1 MKMKYIL
8 LIFIVILS
16 FMYTDKVVDYSKI
29 NNTILTSIEEYS
41 KENNKYCIEGKI
53 NELGIILS
61 FDGKIV
67 DKNKSYS
74 NMKGNLFNAKQI
86 EYKEDECILNKE
98 NNLDK
103 YIISGNEI
111 ENNISIVIDVTNKKY
126 YQNMIEIFNKNQ
138 VQYNIL
144 VNDNYD
150 GIYTKNILYK
160 GTNIKDFSKKYE
172 NIYCVQYKEDILEE
186 CKNKKINSIK
196 IINYIDDNLYQ
207 NIKKL
212 LNKGN
217 IYFIKESKKNLIDL
231 DITIKYI
238 NNPLFYLYFLC
249 TRKPIH
255 ICTYLLLH
263 CFHHKLI
270 HFSQKLFYILL
281 VFAFLYH
288 F

>member
-16 FMYTDKVVDYSKI
+16 FMYTDKVVDYSKL

-172 NIYCVQYKEDILEE
+172 KIYCVQYKEDILEE

-196 IINYIDDNLYQ
+196 IINYINDNLYQ

-217 IYFIKESKKNLIDL
+217 IYFIKESNKNLIDL

-238 NNPLFYLYFLC
+238 KSRGYN
-249 TRKPIH
+249 IVS
-255 ICTYLLLH
+255 IDELL
-263 CFHHKLI
+263 
-270 HFSQKLFYILL
+270 S
-281 VFAFLYH
+281 
-288 F
+288 

>member
-16 FMYTDKVVDYSKI
+16 FMYTDKVVDYSKL

-217 IYFIKESKKNLIDL
+217 IYFIKESNKNLIDL

-238 NNPLFYLYFLC
+238 KSRGYN
-249 TRKPIH
+249 IVS
-255 ICTYLLLH
+255 IDELL
-263 CFHHKLI
+263 
-270 HFSQKLFYILL
+270 S
-281 VFAFLYH
+281 
-288 F
+288 

>member
-1 MKMKYIL
+1 MKIKYIL

-16 FMYTDKVVDYSKI
+16 FMYTNKVVDYSKI

-74 NMKGNLFNAKQI
+74 NMKGNLFNENLI
-86 EYKEDECILNKE
+86 EYKEDDCILNKE

-111 ENNISIVIDVTNKKY
+111 ENNISLVIDIINEKNYKE
-126 YQNMIEIFNKNQ
+126 MINIFEKNE
-138 VQYNIL
+138 VQYNLL

-150 GIYTKNILYK
+150 DTYTNNLLYK
-160 GTNIKDFSKKYE
+160 GTNIKEFSKRYE
-172 NIYCVQYKEDILEE
+172 NIYCVQYKEDILEQ

-217 IYFIKESKKNLIDL
+217 IYFIKESNKNLNNL
-231 DITIKYI
+231 EITIKYI
-238 NNPLFYLYFLC
+238 KSRGYNIVSVNE
-249 TRKPIH
+249 
-255 ICTYLLLH
+255 LL
-263 CFHHKLI
+263 
-270 HFSQKLFYILL
+270 S
-281 VFAFLYH
+281 
-288 F
+288 

>member
-111 ENNISIVIDVTNKKY
+111 ENNISIVIDVTNNKY
-126 YQNMIEIFNKNQ
+126 YQHMIEIFNKNQ

-196 IINYIDDNLYQ
+196 IINYINDNLYQ

-217 IYFIKESKKNLIDL
+217 IYFIKESNKNLIDL

-238 NNPLFYLYFLC
+238 KSRGYN
-249 TRKPIH
+249 IVS
-255 ICTYLLLH
+255 IDELL
-263 CFHHKLI
+263 
-270 HFSQKLFYILL
+270 S
-281 VFAFLYH
+281 
-288 F
+288 

>member
-1 MKMKYIL
+1 MKIKYIL

-16 FMYTDKVVDYSKI
+16 FMYTNKVVDYSKI

-74 NMKGNLFNAKQI
+74 NMKGNLFNKNLI
-86 EYKEDECILNKE
+86 EYKEDDCILNKE

-111 ENNISIVIDVTNKKY
+111 ENNISLVIDIINEKNYKE
-126 YQNMIEIFNKNQ
+126 MINIFEKNE
-138 VQYNIL
+138 VQYNLL

-150 GIYTKNILYK
+150 DTYTNNLLYK
-160 GTNIKDFSKKYE
+160 GTNIKEFSKRYE
-172 NIYCVQYKEDILEE
+172 NIYCVQYKEDILEQ
-186 CKNKKINSIK
+186 CKNRKINSIK

-217 IYFIKESKKNLIDL
+217 IYFIKESNKNLNNL
-231 DITIKYI
+231 EITIKYI
-238 NNPLFYLYFLC
+238 KSRGYNIVSVNE
-249 TRKPIH
+249 
-255 ICTYLLLH
+255 LL
-263 CFHHKLI
+263 
-270 HFSQKLFYILL
+270 S
-281 VFAFLYH
+281 
-288 F
+288 

>member
-1 MKMKYIL
+1 MKIKYIL

-16 FMYTDKVVDYSKI
+16 FMYTNKVVDYSRI

-74 NMKGNLFNAKQI
+74 NMKGNLFNENLI
-86 EYKEDECILNKE
+86 EYKEDDCILNKE

-111 ENNISIVIDVTNKKY
+111 ENNISLVIDIINEKSYKE
-126 YQNMIEIFNKNQ
+126 MINIFEKNE
-138 VQYNIL
+138 VQYNLL

-150 GIYTKNILYK
+150 DTYTNNLLYK
-160 GTNIKDFSKKYE
+160 GTNIKEFTKKYE
-172 NIYCVQYKEDILEE
+172 NIFCVQYKEDILEQ
-186 CKNKKINSIK
+186 CKNRKINSIK

-217 IYFIKESKKNLIDL
+217 IYFIKESNKNLNNL
-231 DITIKYI
+231 EITIKYI
-238 NNPLFYLYFLC
+238 KSRGYNIVSVNE
-249 TRKPIH
+249 
-255 ICTYLLLH
+255 LL
-263 CFHHKLI
+263 
-270 HFSQKLFYILL
+270 S
-281 VFAFLYH
+281 
-288 F
+288 

>member
-1 MKMKYIL
+1 MKIKYIL

-16 FMYTDKVVDYSKI
+16 FMYTNKVVDYSKI

-74 NMKGNLFNAKQI
+74 NMKGNLFNENLI
-86 EYKEDECILNKE
+86 EYKEDDCILNKE

-111 ENNISIVIDVTNKKY
+111 ENNISLVIDIINEKNYKE
-126 YQNMIEIFNKNQ
+126 MINIFEKNE
-138 VQYNIL
+138 VQYNLL

-150 GIYTKNILYK
+150 DTYTNNILYK
-160 GTNIKDFSKKYE
+160 GTNIKEFSKRYE
-172 NIYCVQYKEDILEE
+172 NIYCVQYKEDILEQ
-186 CKNKKINSIK
+186 CKNRKINSIK

-217 IYFIKESKKNLIDL
+217 IYFIKESNKNLNNL
-231 DITIKYI
+231 EITIKYI
-238 NNPLFYLYFLC
+238 KSRGYNIVSVNE
-249 TRKPIH
+249 
-255 ICTYLLLH
+255 LL
-263 CFHHKLI
+263 
-270 HFSQKLFYILL
+270 S
-281 VFAFLYH
+281 
-288 F
+288 

>member
-126 YQNMIEIFNKNQ
+126 YQNMIEILNKNQ

-196 IINYIDDNLYQ
+196 IINYINDNLYQ

-217 IYFIKESKKNLIDL
+217 IYFIKESNKNLIDL

-238 NNPLFYLYFLC
+238 KSRGYN
-249 TRKPIH
+249 IVS
-255 ICTYLLLH
+255 IDELL
-263 CFHHKLI
+263 
-270 HFSQKLFYILL
+270 S
-281 VFAFLYH
+281 
-288 F
+288 

>member
-16 FMYTDKVVDYSKI
+16 FMYTDKVVDYSKL

-126 YQNMIEIFNKNQ
+126 YQHMIEIFNKNQ

-160 GTNIKDFSKKYE
+160 GTNIKNFSKKYE

-196 IINYIDDNLYQ
+196 IINYINDNLYQ

-217 IYFIKESKKNLIDL
+217 IYFIKESNKNLNEL

-238 NNPLFYLYFLC
+238 KSRGYN
-249 TRKPIH
+249 IVS
-255 ICTYLLLH
+255 IEELL
-263 CFHHKLI
+263 
-270 HFSQKLFYILL
+270 S
-281 VFAFLYH
+281 
-288 F
+288 

>member
-53 NELGIILS
+53 NEVGIFLS
-61 FDGKIV
+61 FVGKIV

-196 IINYIDDNLYQ
+196 IINYINDNLYQ

-217 IYFIKESKKNLIDL
+217 IYFIKESNKNLIDL

-238 NNPLFYLYFLC
+238 KSRGYN
-249 TRKPIH
+249 IVS
-255 ICTYLLLH
+255 IDELL
-263 CFHHKLI
+263 
-270 HFSQKLFYILL
+270 S
-281 VFAFLYH
+281 
-288 F
+288 

>member
-1 MKMKYIL
+1 MKIKYIL

-16 FMYTDKVVDYSKI
+16 FMYTNKVVDYSKI

-74 NMKGNLFNAKQI
+74 NMKGNLFNENLI
-86 EYKEDECILNKE
+86 EYKEDDCILNKE

-111 ENNISIVIDVTNKKY
+111 ENNISLVIDIINEKNYKE
-126 YQNMIEIFNKNQ
+126 MINIFEKNE
-138 VQYNIL
+138 VQYNLL

-150 GIYTKNILYK
+150 DTYTNNLLYK
-160 GTNIKDFSKKYE
+160 GTNIKEFSKRYE
-172 NIYCVQYKEDILEE
+172 NIYCVQYKEDILEQ
-186 CKNKKINSIK
+186 CKNRKINSIK

-217 IYFIKESKKNLIDL
+217 IYFIKESNKNLNNL
-231 DITIKYI
+231 EITIKYI
-238 NNPLFYLYFLC
+238 KSRGYNIVSVNE
-249 TRKPIH
+249 
-255 ICTYLLLH
+255 LL
-263 CFHHKLI
+263 
-270 HFSQKLFYILL
+270 S
-281 VFAFLYH
+281 
-288 F
+288 

>member
-8 LIFIVILS
+8 LIFIVMLS

-196 IINYIDDNLYQ
+196 IINYINDNLYQ

-217 IYFIKESKKNLIDL
+217 IYFIKESNKNLIDL

-238 NNPLFYLYFLC
+238 KSRGYN
-249 TRKPIH
+249 IVS
-255 ICTYLLLH
+255 IDELL
-263 CFHHKLI
+263 
-270 HFSQKLFYILL
+270 S
-281 VFAFLYH
+281 
-288 F
+288 

>member
-16 FMYTDKVVDYSKI
+16 FMYTDKVIDYSKL

-126 YQNMIEIFNKNQ
+126 YQHMIEIFNKNQ

-150 GIYTKNILYK
+150 GIYTDNILYK
-160 GTNIKDFSKKYE
+160 GTNIKDFSKKHE
-172 NIYCVQYKEDILEE
+172 KIYCVQYKEDILEE

-196 IINYIDDNLYQ
+196 IINYINDNLYQ

-217 IYFIKESKKNLIDL
+217 IYFIKESNKNLIDL

-238 NNPLFYLYFLC
+238 KSRGYN
-249 TRKPIH
+249 IVS
-255 ICTYLLLH
+255 IDELL
-263 CFHHKLI
+263 
-270 HFSQKLFYILL
+270 S
-281 VFAFLYH
+281 
-288 F
+288 

>member
-196 IINYIDDNLYQ
+196 IINYINDNLYQ

-217 IYFIKESKKNLIDL
+217 IYFIKESNKNLIDL

-238 NNPLFYLYFLC
+238 KSRGYN
-249 TRKPIH
+249 IVS
-255 ICTYLLLH
+255 IDELL
-263 CFHHKLI
+263 
-270 HFSQKLFYILL
+270 S
-281 VFAFLYH
+281 
-288 F
+288 

>member
-1 MKMKYIL
+1 MKIKYIL

-16 FMYTDKVVDYSKI
+16 FMYTNKVVDYSKI

-74 NMKGNLFNAKQI
+74 NMKGNLFNEKLI
-86 EYKEDECILNKE
+86 EYKEDDCILNKE

-111 ENNISIVIDVTNKKY
+111 ENNISLVIDITNKKH
-126 YQNMIEIFNKNQ
+126 YQSMIRIFKENN
-138 VQYNIL
+138 VQYNLL

-150 GIYTKNILYK
+150 DIYTDNILYK
-160 GTNIKDFSKKYE
+160 GTNINDFSKRYE
-172 NIYCVQYKEDILEE
+172 NIYCVQYKEDILEQ
-186 CKNKKINSIK
+186 CKNKKISSIK

-217 IYFIKESKKNLIDL
+217 IYFIKESNKNLNNL
-231 DITIKYI
+231 EITIKYI
-238 NNPLFYLYFLC
+238 KSRGYNIVSVNE
-249 TRKPIH
+249 
-255 ICTYLLLH
+255 LL
-263 CFHHKLI
+263 
-270 HFSQKLFYILL
+270 S
-281 VFAFLYH
+281 
-288 F
+288 

>member
-196 IINYIDDNLYQ
+196 IINYINDNLYQ

-217 IYFIKESKKNLIDL
+217 IYFIKESNKNLIDF

-238 NNPLFYLYFLC
+238 KSRGYN
-249 TRKPIH
+249 IVS
-255 ICTYLLLH
+255 IDELL
-263 CFHHKLI
+263 
-270 HFSQKLFYILL
+270 S
-281 VFAFLYH
+281 
-288 F
+288 

>member
-1 MKMKYIL
+1 MKIKYIL

-16 FMYTDKVVDYSKI
+16 FMYTNKVVDYSKI
-29 NNTILTSIEEYS
+29 NNTILTSIEDYS

-74 NMKGNLFNAKQI
+74 NMKGNLFNENLI
-86 EYKEDECILNKE
+86 EYKEDDCILNKE

-111 ENNISIVIDVTNKKY
+111 ENNISLVIDIINEKNYKE
-126 YQNMIEIFNKNQ
+126 MINIFEKNE
-138 VQYNIL
+138 VQYNLL

-150 GIYTKNILYK
+150 DTYTNNLLYK
-160 GTNIKDFSKKYE
+160 GTNIKEFLKRYE
-172 NIYCVQYKEDILEE
+172 NIYCVQYKEDILEQ
-186 CKNKKINSIK
+186 CKNRKINSIK

-217 IYFIKESKKNLIDL
+217 IYFIKESNKNLNNL
-231 DITIKYI
+231 EITIKYI
-238 NNPLFYLYFLC
+238 KSRGYNIVSVNE
-249 TRKPIH
+249 
-255 ICTYLLLH
+255 LL
-263 CFHHKLI
+263 
-270 HFSQKLFYILL
+270 S
-281 VFAFLYH
+281 
-288 F
+288 

>member
-172 NIYCVQYKEDILEE
+172 NIYCVQYKEDILEQ
-186 CKNKKINSIK
+186 CKNRKINSIK
-196 IINYIDDNLYQ
+196 IINYINDNLYQ

-217 IYFIKESKKNLIDL
+217 IYFIKESNKNLNNL
-231 DITIKYI
+231 EITIKYI
-238 NNPLFYLYFLC
+238 KSRGYNIVSVNE
-249 TRKPIH
+249 
-255 ICTYLLLH
+255 LL
-263 CFHHKLI
+263 
-270 HFSQKLFYILL
+270 S
-281 VFAFLYH
+281 
-288 F
+288 

>member
-1 MKMKYIL
+1 MKIKYIL

-196 IINYIDDNLYQ
+196 IINYINDNLYQ

-217 IYFIKESKKNLIDL
+217 IYFIKESNKNLIDL

-238 NNPLFYLYFLC
+238 KSRGYN
-249 TRKPIH
+249 IVS
-255 ICTYLLLH
+255 IDELL
-263 CFHHKLI
+263 
-270 HFSQKLFYILL
+270 S
-281 VFAFLYH
+281 
-288 F
+288 

>member
-196 IINYIDDNLYQ
+196 IINYINDNLYQ

-238 NNPLFYLYFLC
+238 KSRGYN
-249 TRKPIH
+249 IVS
-255 ICTYLLLH
+255 IDELL
-263 CFHHKLI
+263 
-270 HFSQKLFYILL
+270 S
-281 VFAFLYH
+281 
-288 F
+288 

>member
-1 MKMKYIL
+1 MKKKYIL

-16 FMYTDKVVDYSKI
+16 FMYTNKVVDYSKI

-74 NMKGNLFNAKQI
+74 NMKGNLFNENLI
-86 EYKEDECILNKE
+86 EYKEDDCILNKE

-111 ENNISIVIDVTNKKY
+111 ENTISLVIDIINEKNYKE
-126 YQNMIEIFNKNQ
+126 MINIFEKNEI
-138 VQYNIL
+138 QYNLL

-150 GIYTKNILYK
+150 DIYTNNLLYK
-160 GTNIKDFSKKYE
+160 GTNIKEFSKRYE
-172 NIYCVQYKEDILEE
+172 NIYCVQYKEDILEQ
-186 CKNKKINSIK
+186 CKNRKINSIK

-217 IYFIKESKKNLIDL
+217 IYFIKESNKNLNNL
-231 DITIKYI
+231 EITIKYI
-238 NNPLFYLYFLC
+238 KSRGYNIVSVNE
-249 TRKPIH
+249 
-255 ICTYLLLH
+255 LL
-263 CFHHKLI
+263 
-270 HFSQKLFYILL
+270 S
-281 VFAFLYH
+281 
-288 F
+288 

>member
-16 FMYTDKVVDYSKI
+16 FMYTDKVVDYSKL

-196 IINYIDDNLYQ
+196 IINYINDNLYQ

-217 IYFIKESKKNLIDL
+217 IYFIKESNKNLIDL

-238 NNPLFYLYFLC
+238 KSRGYN
-249 TRKPIH
+249 IVS
-255 ICTYLLLH
+255 IDELL
-263 CFHHKLI
+263 
-270 HFSQKLFYILL
+270 S
-281 VFAFLYH
+281 
-288 F
+288 

>member
-1 MKMKYIL
+1 MKIKYIL

-16 FMYTDKVVDYSKI
+16 FMYTNKVVDYSKI

-74 NMKGNLFNAKQI
+74 NMKGNLFNENLI
-86 EYKEDECILNKE
+86 EYKEDDCILNKE

-111 ENNISIVIDVTNKKY
+111 ENNISLVIDIINEKNYKE
-126 YQNMIEIFNKNQ
+126 MINIFEKNE
-138 VQYNIL
+138 VQYNLL

-150 GIYTKNILYK
+150 DIYTNNLLYK
-160 GTNIKDFSKKYE
+160 GTNIKEFSKRYE
-172 NIYCVQYKEDILEE
+172 NIYCVQYKEDILEQ
-186 CKNKKINSIK
+186 CKNRKINSIK

-217 IYFIKESKKNLIDL
+217 IYFIKESNKNLNNL
-231 DITIKYI
+231 EITIKYI
-238 NNPLFYLYFLC
+238 KSRGYNIVSVNE
-249 TRKPIH
+249 
-255 ICTYLLLH
+255 LL
-263 CFHHKLI
+263 
-270 HFSQKLFYILL
+270 S
-281 VFAFLYH
+281 
-288 F
+288 

>member
-1 MKMKYIL
+1 MKIKYIL

-16 FMYTDKVVDYSKI
+16 FMYTDKVVDYSKL

-61 FDGKIV
+61 FDGRIV

-196 IINYIDDNLYQ
+196 IINYINDNLYQ

-217 IYFIKESKKNLIDL
+217 IYFIKESNKNLIDL

-238 NNPLFYLYFLC
+238 KSRGYN
-249 TRKPIH
+249 IVS
-255 ICTYLLLH
+255 IDELL
-263 CFHHKLI
+263 
-270 HFSQKLFYILL
+270 S
-281 VFAFLYH
+281 
-288 F
+288 

>member
-16 FMYTDKVVDYSKI
+16 FMYTDKVVDYSKL

-126 YQNMIEIFNKNQ
+126 YQHMIEIFNKNQ

-150 GIYTKNILYK
+150 GIYTDNILYK
-160 GTNIKDFSKKYE
+160 GINIKDFSKKYE

-196 IINYIDDNLYQ
+196 IINYINDNLYQ

-217 IYFIKESKKNLIDL
+217 IYFIKESNKNLIDL

-238 NNPLFYLYFLC
+238 KSRGYN
-249 TRKPIH
+249 IVS
-255 ICTYLLLH
+255 IDELL
-263 CFHHKLI
+263 
-270 HFSQKLFYILL
+270 S
-281 VFAFLYH
+281 
-288 F
+288 